1 MRRARALGVRSPPSR
16 AARAGVR
23 ARDGRLPGAARA
35 LRLPS
40 AVWSMDGLAPA
51 RYTRA
56 GRRAGAPG
64 RRRLAPA
71 SLGGRGQSVRRRH
84 AGEQRAVVEPF
95 ARPHALACRARG
107 GAESGVARARAHG
120 ARRGRARAGGP
131 RSRSVASPPRPS
143 GCGGR
148 AGRLLRHRRGALS
161 GDDRGRLL
169 GQSALRA
176 PRLGVDRVAGGR
188 WRGPDR
194 GPRPARRRAGGPAG
208 WSTGRGRRRARERGC
223 RGGPTDRGGSGA
235 ARSHRVRGRRGA
247 RGHRTLAAPPA
258 ARDRGRHH
266 RRRLHHALRPSHH
279 EPLVPDPFGVGA
291 GATAQRRARH
301 RGSRGSC
308 SGRRRS
314 RWPAWC
320 ESILVPGAASRSRAW
335 ASGR

>member
-1 MRRARALGVRSPPSR
+1 MRRARALGVRSPPRR

-23 ARDGRLPGAARA
+23 ARDGRLPGPARA
-35 LRLPS
+35 LRLPP

-51 RYTRA
+51 RYARA
-56 GRRAGAPG
+56 GRRPGAPG
-64 RRRLAPA
+64 RRGLAPA

-84 AGEQRAVVEPF
+84 TGEQRAVVEPF
-95 ARPHALACRARG
+95 ACPLALACRARG
-107 GAESGVARARAHG
+107 GAESGLARARAHG
-120 ARRGRARAGGP
+120 ARRGRARTGGP
-131 RSRSVASPPRPS
+131 RRRSVASPPRPS
-143 GCGGR
+143 GCGGC

-169 GQSALRA
+169 GQPALRA
-176 PRLGVDRVAGGR
+176 PRVGVDRVAGGR

-208 WSTGRGRRRARERGC
+208 WSTGRGRRCAWERGC
-223 RGGPTDRGGSGA
+223 RGGPADRGGSGA
-235 ARSHRVRGRRGA
+235 ARSHRVRGRRGGARPSNA
-247 RGHRTLAAPPA
+247 RGSTSSSRPRSTPSAPATSRASAPPPRT
-258 ARDRGRHH
+258 ARI
-266 RRRLHHALRPSHH
+266 RPIW
-279 EPLVPDPFGVGA
+279 
-291 GATAQRRARH
+291 
-301 RGSRGSC
+301 RGSWRYRSAACTAPGVAGSC